1 MRSSWIWSDPKSN
14 DMCLYKRQKRRRHKK
29 AHREEDHEKT
39 GKMGLLHIL
48 PCVREAEKEVA

>member
-39 GKMGLLHIL
+39 GKMGLLQ
-48 PCVREAEKEVA
+48 P